1 MTTVIAIIICFL
13 VTIASAY
20 IAAMANKTS
29 EATERKFMELQ
40 SYVDS
45 HILGIES
52 DIKVINREL
61 TINEQSHGVLSMQI
75 QELSKLSKTEEL
87 RKEVLHTREKKK

>member
-1 MTTVIAIIICFL
+1 MTTAIALIICFI
-13 VTIASAY
+13 VTVSAVY
-20 IAAMANKTS
+20 IAAMANKTAES
-29 EATERKFMELQ
+29 TEHKFMELQ

-52 DIKVINREL
+52 DIKTINREL

-75 QELSKLSKTEEL
+75 QELSRLSKTEEL